1 MSRGSGS
8 SSGGEP
14 NEPTPT
20 SLMFHRVTFWK
31 PDTYIYRL
39 NIFLSRG
46 LKVQDVIQGSERT
59 SNTHADQLNQQ
70 CYCITLDRE
79 ALTESLRAQFL
90 SAESELSAVPELHH
104 LFSNTPV
111 FVPRADIETMERIVQ
126 AIESVAEVPPYQERV
141 LSWAPEIA
149 RFNPGPIGAFMGY
162 DFHLGPD
169 GPQLIEINTNAGGAF
184 LNTVLARAQH
194 RCCDPSQQ
202 TAETKQALDGFEDA
216 VFDMFEQEW
225 QRQRTDSIPS
235 RLAIVDE
242 SPETQFMFPEFQ
254 LAQQLL
260 QARGIDTL
268 ILDPSE
274 LEYVDGAL
282 TAEGKPIDM
291 VYNRLVDFALDAP
304 ANDALRQAYLDGAVV
319 VTPNPRAHA
328 LMADKRNLILLSD
341 SQTLRDWGL
350 NEDEAGYL
358 KSAVPKTRL
367 VSASDAAELWS
378 ARRELFF
385 KPVAGHGSKGVYR
398 GNKLTRR
405 VFDNI
410 LHGDYIAQNFVPAG
424 ERAMRV
430 DGTVTT
436 RKVDIRLYTYS
447 GKPLLSA
454 ARVYQGQTTNFR
466 TPGGGFAPVFQV

>member
-1 MSRGSGS
+1 M
-8 SSGGEP
+8 
-14 NEPTPT
+14 
-20 SLMFHRVTFWK
+20 
-31 PDTYIYRL
+31 
-39 NIFLSRG
+39 
-46 LKVQDVIQGSERT
+46 QDVTQECQRT

-70 CYCITLDRE
+70 CYCVTLDRK
-79 ALTESLRAQFL
+79 ALTESLRNQFVD
-90 SAESELSAVPELHH
+90 AENDLSAVPELHH

-126 AIESVAEVPPYQERV
+126 AIESTAGLSPYQEHA

-149 RFNPGPIGAFMGY
+149 HFNPGPIGAFMGY

-194 RCCDPSQQ
+194 SCCGPSQQ

-216 VFDMFEQEW
+216 VFAMFKQEW
-225 QRQRTDSIPS
+225 QRQRADLMPS
-235 RLAIVDE
+235 RLAIVDDA
-242 SPETQFMFPEFQ
+242 PGTQFMFPEFQ

-282 TAEGKPIDM
+282 TAQGKPIDM
-291 VYNRLVDFALDAP
+291 VYNRLVDFTLEAP
-304 ANDALRQAYLDGAVV
+304 AHEALRHAYLDGAVV
-319 VTPNPRAHA
+319 VTPNPRVHA

-341 SQTLRDWGL
+341 PPSLRDWGL
-350 NEDEAGYL
+350 SEAEAGYL
-358 KSAVPKTRL
+358 KNAVPKTRL

-405 VFDNI
+405 VFENI
-410 LHGDYIAQNFVPAG
+410 LQGDYIAQNFVPAG
-424 ERAMRV
+424 ERTMRI

-436 RKVDIRLYTYS
+436 RKVDIRLYTYA
-447 GKPLLSA
+447 GKRLLAA

>member
-1 MSRGSGS
+1 MQ
-8 SSGGEP
+8 
-14 NEPTPT
+14 N
-20 SLMFHRVTFWK
+20 VT
-31 PDTYIYRL
+31 RE
-39 NIFLSRG
+39 N
-46 LKVQDVIQGSERT
+46 QRT
-59 SNTHADQLNQQ
+59 TNTHADQLNRQ
-70 CYCITLDRE
+70 CYCITLDRK
-79 ALTESLRAQFL
+79 ALNESLRNQFVG
-90 SAESELSAVPELHH
+90 AENDLSAVPDLHH

-111 FVPRADIETMERIVQ
+111 FVPYADIETMGRIVQ
-126 AIESVAEVPPYQERV
+126 AIESAAGLPPYQERA
-141 LSWAPEIA
+141 LSWAPDTA
-149 RFNPGPIGAFMGY
+149 HFDPGPIGAFMGY

-184 LNTVLARAQH
+184 LNTMLARAQH
-194 RCCDPSQQ
+194 QCCDPSQK
-202 TAETKQALDGFEDA
+202 TAATKLAMDGFEDA
-216 VFDMFEQEW
+216 VFDMFKEEW
-225 QRQRTDSIPS
+225 QRQRADSMP
-235 RLAIVDE
+235 RCLAIVDD

-274 LEYVDGAL
+274 LEYIGGVL
-282 TAEGKPIDM
+282 TAKGKRVDM
-291 VYNRLVDFALDAP
+291 VYNRLVDFALGAP
-304 ANDALRQAYLDGAVV
+304 AHETLRHAYLDGAVV
-319 VTPNPRAHA
+319 VTPNPHAHA

-341 SQTLRDWGL
+341 PPTLRNWGL
-350 NEDEAGYL
+350 SEEETGYL
-358 KSAVPKTRL
+358 ESAVPKTRL

-405 VFDNI
+405 VFENI
-410 LHGDYIAQNFVPAG
+410 LEGDYIAQNFVSAG

-436 RKVDIRLYTYS
+436 RKVDIRLYTYA
-447 GKPLLSA
+447 GKSLLVA

>member
-1 MSRGSGS
+1 MQ
-8 SSGGEP
+8 
-14 NEPTPT
+14 N
-20 SLMFHRVTFWK
+20 VTQE
-31 PDTYIYRL
+31 
-39 NIFLSRG
+39 N
-46 LKVQDVIQGSERT
+46 QRT
-59 SNTHADQLNQQ
+59 GNAHADRLNQQ
-70 CYCITLDRE
+70 CYCVTLDRK
-79 ALTESLRAQFL
+79 ALTESLRTQFVG
-90 SAESELSAVPELHH
+90 AESDLSAVPELHH

-111 FVPRADIETMERIVQ
+111 FVPRADIVTMERIVQ
-126 AIESVAEVPPYQERV
+126 AIESVAELPPYQERV

-216 VFDMFEQEW
+216 VLDMFQREW
-225 QRQRTDSIPS
+225 QKQRTDSMPS
-235 RLAIVDE
+235 CLAIVDDAPE
-242 SPETQFMFPEFQ
+242 SQFMFPEFQ

-274 LEYVDGAL
+274 LEYVGDAL
-282 TAEGKPIDM
+282 TARGKPIDM
-291 VYNRLVDFALDAP
+291 VYNRLVDFALDTP
-304 ANDALRQAYLDGAVV
+304 THEALRRAYLDGTVV
-319 VTPNPRAHA
+319 VTPNPRVHA

-341 SQTLRDWGL
+341 PQTLRDWGL
-350 NEDEAGYL
+350 NETEAGYL
-358 KSAVPKTRL
+358 ASAVPKTRL
-367 VSASDAAELWS
+367 VAECDAAELWN

-398 GNKLTRR
+398 GKKLTRR
-405 VFDNI
+405 VFENI
-410 LHGDYIAQNFVPAG
+410 LKGDYIAQNFVPAG
-424 ERAMRV
+424 ERNMKI
-430 DGTVTT
+430 DGIVTT
-436 RKVDIRLYTYS
+436 RKVDIRLYTYA
-447 GKPLLSA
+447 GKRLLAA

-466 TPGGGFAPVFQV
+466 TPGGGFAPVFQL

>member
-1 MSRGSGS
+1 
-8 SSGGEP
+8 
-14 NEPTPT
+14 
-20 SLMFHRVTFWK
+20 
-31 PDTYIYRL
+31 
-39 NIFLSRG
+39 
-46 LKVQDVIQGSERT
+46 
-59 SNTHADQLNQQ
+59 
-70 CYCITLDRE
+70 
-79 ALTESLRAQFL
+79 
-90 SAESELSAVPELHH
+90 
-104 LFSNTPV
+104 
-111 FVPRADIETMERIVQ
+111 ADIETMGRIVQ
-126 AIESVAEVPPYQERV
+126 AIESAAGLPPYQERA
-141 LSWAPEIA
+141 LSWAPDTA
-149 RFNPGPIGAFMGY
+149 HFDPGPIGAFMGY

-184 LNTVLARAQH
+184 LNTMLARAQH
-194 RCCDPSQQ
+194 QCCDPSQK
-202 TAETKQALDGFEDA
+202 TAATKLAMDGFEDA
-216 VFDMFEQEW
+216 VFDMFKEEW
-225 QRQRTDSIPS
+225 QRQRADSMP
-235 RLAIVDE
+235 RCLAIVDD

-274 LEYVDGAL
+274 LEYIGGAL
-282 TAEGKPIDM
+282 TAKGKRVDM

-304 ANDALRQAYLDGAVV
+304 AHEAVRHAYLDGAVV

-341 SQTLRDWGL
+341 PPTLRSWGL
-350 NEDEAGYL
+350 SEEEAGYL
-358 KSAVPKTRL
+358 ESAVPKTRL

-405 VFDNI
+405 VFENI
-410 LHGDYIAQNFVPAG
+410 LEGDYIAQNFVSAG
-424 ERAMRV
+424 ERTMRV

-436 RKVDIRLYTYS
+436 RKVDIRLYTYA
-447 GKPLLSA
+447 GKSLLVA

-466 TPGGGFAPVFQV
+466 TLGGGFAPVFQV